1 MQIFKPD
8 HQAKS
13 RINRVFVVLRGPA
26 TKPLTTYEAREQGGK
41 YRHASS
47 NEQTSAPVLSSA
59 WAAAEPGGA
68 PLIEP
73 QLKKSCK

>member
-13 RINRVFVVLRGPA
+13 RINHVFVVLRGPA

-41 YRHASS
+41 IQIRV
-47 NEQTSAPVLSSA
+47 E
-59 WAAAEPGGA
+59 
-68 PLIEP
+68 
-73 QLKKSCK
+73 